1 MTDTKRMKIRLAL
14 REEGSFWN
22 AYMALPDTM
31 KDAKLIGSI
40 MIAPVR
46 NNPEIKNAFMAVM
59 KQVLADAIEDVTG
72 EMPDTWFTE
81 SAPESERSGH
91 S

>member
-1 MTDTKRMKIRLAL
+1 MTDTKRMQIRLAL

-22 AYMALPDTM
+22 AYLALSDTM
-31 KDAKLIGSI
+31 ENAKLIGSI
-40 MIAPVR
+40 LISPVR
-46 NNPEIKNAFMAVM
+46 NNQEIKDAFMAVM
-59 KQVLADAIEDVTG
+59 KQVLTDAIEDVTG
-72 EMPDTWFTE
+72 EKPDEWVTQ